1 METKTVLIT
10 HPLRDIVY
18 QLKEPS
24 FPSPIE
30 VRALEAYRRAHDEA
44 WRMKLR
50 FEKEKGEVLLACI
63 DLEKFNAQLEEFE
76 DIRDHYL
83 RQADF
88 SDAVAAANMDIRLQ
102 VEMRDFYNQVGQLQK
117 TLVKFYDRIDPLKQ
131 AYTDI
136 MDSYFRGEKPLDPV
150 QFKVLDDVFRFHDD
164 MQVTITSLDKD
175 LQGFLQVLTDI
186 YAFLEDEYIPHYSVL
201 DSAYGVA
208 LHRSVDLV
216 KSVQVFN
223 NVWE

>member
-18 QLKEPS
+18 ELKEND
-24 FPSPIE
+24 FPSQIE
-30 VRALEAYRRAHDEA
+30 VNAWEAYRRAHDEA

-50 FEKEKGEVLLACI
+50 FEKEKGEALLACI
-63 DLEKFNAQLEEFE
+63 DLEKLTARLEEFE
-76 DIRDHYL
+76 GLRDHYL

-88 SDAVAAANMDIRLQ
+88 SDAAAAANVDIRFQ
-102 VEMRDFYNQVGQLQK
+102 VELRDFYTQVGQLQK

-136 MDSYFRGEKPLDPV
+136 IDTYFRAEKPLDPA

-186 YAFLEDEYIPHYSVL
+186 YAFLEDEYITHYNVL
-201 DSAYGVA
+201 NNAYGEA

-223 NVWE
+223 KVWE